1 MSPKMTGEE
10 LQAQIA
16 KLLGPDR
23 AGPADVGQLMH
34 LWGLEYQYSWGIRG
48 DNTPE
53 SAKYLGYLLGK
64 ELYPDVEFTP
74 FETYLKD
81 LLEGK
86 ATKVYAQ
93 GL

>member
-1 MSPKMTGEE
+1 MTGEE
-10 LQAQIA
+10 LLAQIA
-16 KLLGPDR
+16 KLPKPDE
-23 AGPADVGQLMH
+23 AGPADFRLLAQI
-34 LWGLEYQYSWGIRG
+34 WSLEYQYSWGIRG

-64 ELYPDVEFTP
+64 ELYPDVEFTS
-74 FETYLKD
+74 FETYFKG

-93 GL
+93 

>member
-1 MSPKMTGEE
+1 MTEEE

-34 LWGLEYQYSWGIRG
+34 LWRLEYQCSWGIRG

-64 ELYPDVEFTP
+64 ELYPNVEFTP

-86 ATKVYAQ
+86 ASKVYAQ
-93 GL
+93 GF

>member
-1 MSPKMTGEE
+1 MPGEE

-23 AGPADVGQLMH
+23 AEPSDVGQLMH

-53 SAKYLGYLLGK
+53 SAKYLGCLLGK

-93 GL
+93 GF